1 MNLFSPIMHQLLKNK
16 IADEFSLI
24 THQELIS
31 VKTIHNRFMENND
44 KVQVQEDQTKTMHKK
59 KIETFN
65 DI

>member
-44 KVQVQEDQTKTMHKK
+44 KVQV
-59 KIETFN
+59 
-65 DI
+65 